1 MYLTIRFLMLKIRPV
16 LTIPDSAGFARI
28 ILMFLLFSNLALYLF
43 ISSKIIWILYLLY
56 LLLLILLRMKITVRP
71 ILIPALLTAPLLT
84 ALPMSLTSD
93 IYHFTQGFFYLSI
106 PVILLITGYQLARI
120 YPPVI
125 FLSFLVKSGIL
136 MAIVF
141 IIFTVSRVGFIAFL
155 SPYTEARFS
164 VASGSVVCVLSLI
177 IAAYSEYFDF
187 KIFKRS
193 SLKYLS
199 IFVNLIAIY
208 LFASRTYWILLF
220 IFVLLFSIKTMR
232 KDKLLFY
239 GFLLIGG
246 FLILT
251 SVVDSKSDLTFQN
264 SIIYKLVNSFREI
277 RIRDLSDYGEINTY
291 YRGYEAYR
299 GWVTF
304 TEGNV
309 IEKIF
314 GFGYGKLVNLN
325 ASVFLDGKYWTAVP
339 WIHNGFFFILVKEG
353 LLGILLSLLF
363 FIYLLKISIR
373 GFTFSDSGKQFFYLI
388 LLGCSFSMFIT
399 NFVVCAMFS
408 HEMAILMITIGYIL
422 SLSSEKTKGNGV
434 PTDKS

>member
-1 MYLTIRFLMLKIRPV
+1 
-16 LTIPDSAGFARI
+16 
-28 ILMFLLFSNLALYLF
+28 
-43 ISSKIIWILYLLY
+43 
-56 LLLLILLRMKITVRP
+56 
-71 ILIPALLTAPLLT
+71 
-84 ALPMSLTSD
+84 
-93 IYHFTQGFFYLSI
+93 
-106 PVILLITGYQLARI
+106 
-120 YPPVI
+120 
-125 FLSFLVKSGIL
+125 
-136 MAIVF
+136 
-141 IIFTVSRVGFIAFL
+141 
-155 SPYTEARFS
+155 
-164 VASGSVVCVLSLI
+164 
-177 IAAYSEYFDF
+177 
-187 KIFKRS
+187 
-193 SLKYLS
+193 
-199 IFVNLIAIY
+199 
-208 LFASRTYWILLF
+208 
-220 IFVLLFSIKTMR
+220 MR